1 MEYIILL
8 SVIGLAIV
16 SYFLYSGIV
25 KALNV
30 ITVKLYNLKKQ
41 IQEVRRFVAE
51 EHKATRKETQEL
63 KTRATQ
69 DRKDLNDI
77 QKRIKKGK

>member
-1 MEYIILL
+1 MEYII
-8 SVIGLAIV
+8 VISIIISTVIIVLTLRGVIVVLDRAI
-16 SYFLYSGIV
+16 
-25 KALNV
+25 
-30 ITVKLYNLKKQ
+30 VKLYNLKKQ
-41 IQEVRRFVAE
+41 IQEVRRYIGQ

-77 QKRIKKGK
+77 QRKLRKSK

>member
-1 MEYIILL
+1 MEYVILL
-8 SVIGLAIV
+8 SIIVFAIV
-16 SYFLYSGIV
+16 SYFLLKGITE
-25 KALNV
+25 ALSV
-30 ITVKLYNLKKQ
+30 ITTKLYNLKKQ
-41 IQEVRRFVAE
+41 IQEVRRYVGQ

-77 QKRIKKGK
+77 QRKIRKSK